1 MANSKLSL
9 VVNEKDFVERRQAD
23 WQRLH
28 ALIDM
33 GEHNISRLSGRDLR
47 DFGRLY
53 RRVARDLAVVRT
65 HSGNPGLR
73 AYLNDLI
80 GRGHGV
86 LYKRPGKSLFQAL
99 YGVALDAARAVRR
112 RWPFVAAA
120 VCIGVLGA
128 VFARNA
134 VSMEPSTLD
143 VIVPGGLKESLE
155 QWKTQ
160 EFGPVDLEQALGM
173 TGFYIFNNTLVA
185 VRIVAGSVSL
195 GALTVNDLLENG
207 AVMGAFWHELSGSPR
222 LSRFFVSI
230 YPHGVPE
237 IGGIFIASAAGLLV
251 GYTFLNPGRRT
262 RAQAFR
268 QVAPDVA
275 HLLGLGVVL
284 IWIAAPIEACF
295 SFNAAVSDAGRI
307 LVGTTLLFLLL
318 AFVTLAGR
326 SHAKR

>member
-1 MANSKLSL
+1 MA
-9 VVNEKDFVERRQAD
+9 VNEKDFVERRQAD
-23 WQRLH
+23 WQKLH

-53 RRVARDLAVVRT
+53 RRAARDLAVVRT

-86 LYKRPGKSLFQAL
+86 LYKRPGKPLLQAL
-99 YGVALDAARAVRR
+99 TGAALEAARVVRR
-112 RWPFVAAA
+112 RWPFVMAA
-120 VCIGVLGA
+120 VSIGVVGA
-128 VFARNA
+128 IFARNA

-143 VIVPGGLKESLE
+143 VIVPGGLKGSLE

-160 EFGPVDLEQALGM
+160 EFGPVDTEQALAM
-173 TGFYIFNNTLVA
+173 TGFYIYNNTLVA
-185 VRIVAGSVSL
+185 VRIVAGSVTL
-195 GALTVNDLLENG
+195 GSLTVNDLLENG
-207 AVMGAFWHELSGSPR
+207 AVMGAFWHELSGTPR
-222 LSRFFVSI
+222 LSRFLVSV

-237 IGGIFIASAAGLLV
+237 ISGIFIASAAGLLV

-262 RAQAFR
+262 RVQAFR
-268 QVAPDVA
+268 LVARDVA

-284 IWIAAPIEACF
+284 IWIAAPIEASF
-295 SFNAAVSDAGRI
+295 SFNAAVSDPGRV

-318 AFVTLAGR
+318 AYITLAGR
-326 SHAKR
+326 TNAPR